1 MTGTKLRVV
10 GSSDMPMKRT
20 RKSTRAERLS
30 HEERH
35 RQLLEIARRMVGE
48 EGTERLTLAR
58 LAERAGVS
66 KPVAYDHFHRRIDLL
81 LELYRWI
88 DTEKVDAF
96 REHMESSGKGS
107 RETVEK
113 LARAYIDCASD
124 VAGEFTAVGAAL
136 AGTPEKA
143 SVFSD
148 LLENSVRMFLAVLGP
163 HVALAPSELER
174 RCRAFVAAGECLA
187 ADVVLGRST
196 CADATA
202 TFADIIAGGSGLERD
217 NHLNSPKPRKEKR

>member
-1 MTGTKLRVV
+1 MTAKKLHT
-10 GSSDMPMKRT
+10 P
-20 RKSTRAERLS
+20 TRAVRLS

-35 RQLLEIARRMVGE
+35 RQLLEIARGMVGD

-66 KPVAYDHFHRRIDLL
+66 KPVAYDHFRRRIDLL

-88 DTEKVDAF
+88 DTEKVDSF
-96 REHMESSGKGS
+96 RERMESNTIGS

-113 LARAYIDCASD
+113 LALAYIDCASD
-124 VAGEFTAVGAAL
+124 VTGEFYAVGAAL
-136 AGTPEKA
+136 SGTPEGA
-143 SVFSD
+143 SAFAD
-148 LLENSVRMFLAVLGP
+148 LLENSVRMFVAVLGP

-187 ADVVLGRST
+187 ADVVIGRST
-196 CADATA
+196 CAAATA
-202 TFADIIAGGSGLERD
+202 TFVDIIVGGTGLE
-217 NHLNSPKPRKEKR
+217 

>member
-1 MTGTKLRVV
+1 MMTKK
-10 GSSDMPMKRT
+10 SEA
-20 RKSTRAERLS
+20 STRAVRLS

-35 RQLLEIARRMVGE
+35 RQLLEIARRMVFE
-48 EGTERLTLAR
+48 EGTDRLTLAR

-81 LELYRWI
+81 LELYRRI

-96 REHMESSGKGS
+96 REHMESSRIGS

-124 VAGEFTAVGAAL
+124 VAGEFNAVGAAL

-148 LLENSVRMFLAVLGP
+148 LLENSIRMFVSVLGP

-202 TFADIIAGGSGLERD
+202 TFADIIAGGSGVALD
-217 NHLNSPKPRKEKR
+217 NHLTAPKLRKEKR

>member
-1 MTGTKLRVV
+1 MRTKKPET
-10 GSSDMPMKRT
+10 SSRT
-20 RKSTRAERLS
+20 VRLS

-35 RQLLEIARRMVGE
+35 RQLLQIARRMVGE

-66 KPVAYDHFHRRIDLL
+66 KPVAYDHFRRRIDLL

-96 REHMESSGKGS
+96 RERMQSSKLGR
-107 RETVEK
+107 RETVGA

-124 VAGEFTAVGAAL
+124 VTGEFNAVGAAL
-136 AGTPEKA
+136 AGTPERA
-143 SVFSD
+143 SVFAD
-148 LLENSVRMFLAVLGP
+148 LLENSVRMFVAVLGP
-163 HVALAPSELER
+163 RVALAPSELER

-187 ADVVLGRST
+187 ADVIIGRST
-196 CADATA
+196 CAEATA
-202 TFADIIAGGSGLERD
+202 TFADIIAGGTGLE
-217 NHLNSPKPRKEKR
+217 

>member
-1 MTGTKLRVV
+1 MPTKRIKT
-10 GSSDMPMKRT
+10 SK
-20 RKSTRAERLS
+20 RAERLS
-30 HEERH
+30 HEVRH

-66 KPVAYDHFHRRIDLL
+66 KPVAYGHFHRRIDLL

-96 REHMESSGKGS
+96 REYMESSRTGS
-107 RETVEK
+107 RETIEK

-124 VAGEFTAVGAAL
+124 VAGEFSAVGAAL

-148 LLENSVRMFLAVLGP
+148 LLENSIRMFVAVLGP
-163 HVALAPSELER
+163 HVALAPPELER
-174 RCRAFVAAGECLA
+174 RCRAFVAVGECLA
-187 ADVVLGRST
+187 ADVVIGRST
-196 CADATA
+196 CAEATA
-202 TFADIIAGGSGLERD
+202 TFADIIAGGTGLERG
-217 NHLNSPKPRKEKR
+217 NHLTAPKLGKEKR